1 MGGYCR
7 RWDNNITILL
17 WMLSNHIDLSLLGSF
32 HLSLP
37 HSLFH
42 PFIFCSG
49 SHTLNP
55 ISLTNHL
62 SICLSNLNE
71 AIPKWPQENH
81 PSLSLSL
88 SHTHTHPPIFI
99 QALESC
105 LFLSSSAHCCL
116 SVSLFLCP

>member
-17 WMLSNHIDLSLLGSF
+17 WMLSNHIDLSLLGSL

-71 AIPKWPQENH
+71 AIPKWPQEHH
-81 PSLSLSL
+81 PPLSLSL
-88 SHTHTHPPIFI
+88 THTHTHTHPHTHTWFLYTNATKSAFKQTRIF
-99 QALESC
+99 
-105 LFLSSSAHCCL
+105 
-116 SVSLFLCP
+116 